1 MINETVKASGTL
13 KKRVFLYMPQL
24 SSITS
29 HTGGMGV
36 GQRYVDITYDV
47 IFRVRWENIC
57 EMVEIWNRKGY
68 IGFYVVQ

>member
-13 KKRVFLYMPQL
+13 KKGFFYMPQL

-29 HTGGMGV
+29 HTA
-36 GQRYVDITYDV
+36 DITYDV
-47 IFRVRWENIC
+47 IFKVRWENIC

>member
-29 HTGGMGV
+29 HTGVV
-36 GQRYVDITYDV
+36 GGREIDITYDV